1 MKFTSLLFALC
12 VSTLASA
19 QIYSNEFLSIGAG
32 SRAQAMGN
40 SAVASSTGIYST
52 YWNPAGLT
60 GVDGE
65 TGLLVGAMHAEQFA
79 GVTKYDFL
87 GVSLPLGNSG
97 RRIGFSLIRQGT
109 DDIPNT
115 LNLYNPDGSIDYDNI
130 TSFSAADYAALI
142 SYAQPTKLLDGKV
155 SVGGNLKVVRR
166 IIGDFSTAWGVGL
179 DLGTRYQNG
188 PLMIGVTLRDATSTF
203 NAWKTDLTDE
213 EKNVL
218 VATGNSL
225 PDASGTEVTR
235 PSLLPGIRYRFGV
248 GQNIGIAPE
257 LTAWMTFDGK
267 RNTLVSGDPV
277 SMDLNFGVEA
287 DYKNV
292 IFLRF
297 GADQFQRY
305 APLGEDEENLIVR
318 PAVGLGLK
326 YRRINL
332 DYAFS
337 NPGNGE
343 DLYAHV
349 FSLQFGLAKPGA
361 IAPVN

>member
-1 MKFTSLLFALC
+1 MKLTPLLLSLFITT
-12 VSTLASA
+12 VASA

-40 SAVASSTGIYST
+40 SAVASSTGIYAA

-60 GVDGE
+60 GVDGN
-65 TGLLVGAMHAEQFA
+65 TGLLAGAMHAEQFA
-79 GVTKYDFL
+79 GVTKYDYL
-87 GVSLPLGNSG
+87 GVSLPLGNDG
-97 RRIGFSLIRQGT
+97 RRIAFSLIRQGT

-166 IIGDFSTAWGVGL
+166 IIGDFSTAWGVGI
-179 DLGTRYQNG
+179 DLGARYHNG
-188 PLMIGVTLRDATSTF
+188 AFMAGVTLRDATSTF
-203 NAWKTDLTDE
+203 NAWKTDLSDE
-213 EKNVL
+213 EKTVL
-218 VATGNSL
+218 LATGNSL
-225 PDASGTEVTR
+225 PDASGTEVTN
-235 PSLLPGIRYRFGV
+235 PSLLPGVRYRFGI
-248 GQNIGIAPE
+248 GENIGIAPE

-267 RNTLVSGDPV
+267 RNTLLSSDPI
-277 SMDLNFGVEA
+277 SMDLNLGVEA
-287 DYKNV
+287 DYKNMV
-292 IFLRF
+292 FLRF

-305 APLGEDEENLIVR
+305 APLGEEEESLLVR
-318 PAVGLGLK
+318 PAIGLGVK
-326 YRRINL
+326 YKRVNL

-349 FSLQFGLAKPGA
+349 FSLQFGLAKPTA
-361 IAPVN
+361 KDVN